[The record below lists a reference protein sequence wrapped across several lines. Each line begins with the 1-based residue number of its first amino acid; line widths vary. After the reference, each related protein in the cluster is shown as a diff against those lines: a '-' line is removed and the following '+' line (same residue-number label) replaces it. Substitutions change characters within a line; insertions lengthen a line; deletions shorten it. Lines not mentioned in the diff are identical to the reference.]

1 MADNITTLN
10 ASSVTVTVATSD
22 DGTAQSPKVVSW
34 TVQPTATLTRPGDTT
49 AYTANDSVANST
61 GSPTALT
68 FANCARVT
76 GGCGLIRDATL
87 ILSGITTTVA
97 EFHLWVFDTSPTV
110 TADNSAFAPSDADA
124 ANVQAVLM
132 FNGGNMSDGS
142 NNRIYKL
149 VNAPQM
155 FKTSGALALY
165 GALMTRTGYTPT
177 SGETYQFDLDIV
189 QEI

>member
-1 MADNITTLN
+1 MSDNITTLN

-68 FANCARVT
+68 FNNCARVT

-87 ILSGITTTVA
+87 ILNGMTTTVA

-124 ANVQAVLM
+124 ANVQCVLM
-132 FNGGNMSDGS
+132 FNAGNMSDGT

>member
-68 FANCARVT
+68 FSNCARVT

-87 ILSGITTTVA
+87 ILSGMTTTVA

-110 TADNSAFAPSDADA
+110 TADNSAFNPSDGDA
-124 ANVQAVLM
+124 ANVQCVLM
-132 FNGGNMSDGS
+132 FNAGNMSDGTS
-142 NNRIYKL
+142 NRVYKL

-155 FKTSGALALY
+155 FKTSGALELY